1 MSGQCIGRCA
11 ASNPAASGHV
21 QALEIEEREAGS
33 RLDRV
38 LCERLGMSRAEAKR
52 LFAGGE
58 VRRNGRRADK
68 GELVARGDRI
78 ELGSELSDPRARPDP
93 DVPFRVVFEDAHLVV
108 VDKPSG
114 VPSHPLRPGELGCL
128 ANGLVA
134 RYPEMAQTG
143 YDLRQPGLVNRL
155 DNDTSGLVLAAR
167 SDAAFS
173 RLRAML
179 EQGEVNKTYLAL
191 VERPIP
197 PQSIDLALSPSS
209 RHRSRVEVNPLG
221 RPAVSL
227 VERCWPHG
235 RYYLVS
241 VRAPK
246 AYRHQVRVHLAA
258 VGAPILG
265 DLLYGGGEGAR
276 HYLHACELRFWHP
289 ITGETVE
296 LRSDL
301 PEDWP
306 R

>member
-1 MSGQCIGRCA
+1 M
-11 ASNPAASGHV
+11 

-38 LCERLGMSRAEAKR
+38 LCERLGLSRAEAKR

-68 GELVARGDRI
+68 GELVTRGDRI

-93 DVPFRVVFEDAHLVV
+93 DVPFQVLFEDAHLVV
-108 VDKPSG
+108 VDKPAG

-143 YDLRQPGLVNRL
+143 YDQRQPGLVNRL

-167 SDAAFS
+167 TPEAFA

-179 EQGEVNKTYLAL
+179 EQGELHKTYLAL
-191 VERPIP
+191 VERAIP
-197 PQSIDLALSPSS
+197 AQRIDLALSPSS
-209 RHRSRVEVNPLG
+209 RHRARVEVSPLG
-221 RPAVSL
+221 RPALSVI
-227 VERCWPHG
+227 ERSWPHG
-235 RYYLVS
+235 RYYLVQ

-265 DLLYGGGEGAR
+265 DSLYGGLEGAR

-289 ITGETVE
+289 ISGETVE
-296 LRSDL
+296 VRSPL
-301 PEDWP
+301 PAGWP
-306 R
+306 E